1 MKSLF
6 LILTFFYP
14 FINFSQEV
22 YLLKYSFNTPDSYR
36 VTTKIISKS
45 TQDINGE
52 KQTINSEY
60 QLNYRFDIQNK
71 TDSVYNCELTFTTIS
86 NKLNQN
92 DINVIFHSDSSSNDI
107 SEKYHSFLAKKLKF
121 SLSPF
126 GKLSPQ
132 YSVDSLFSDS
142 SEFNSKELFS
152 QSINQKIT
160 ELLPVQIPFPGKSIA
175 ENTDFKINDTIKSGI
190 FFKVDRHYKLDSV
203 KNSNFYI
210 SEKAKI
216 ISKKNNSVRIKNV
229 YISYNV
235 TGENFSSFTVNK
247 QTGVIT
253 FGICKK
259 KIRGNASIRYTK
271 NSEPAYSWPI
281 QISETT
287 IIKTEK
293 IN

>member
-1 MKSLF
+1 MKFLF
-6 LILTFFYP
+6 FILTLLYP

-22 YLLKYSFNTPDSYR
+22 YRLKYSLNTPDSYI
-36 VTTKIISKS
+36 VTTKTISES

-52 KQTINSEY
+52 KQKINSEY

-71 TDSVYNCELTFTTIS
+71 TDSVYNCKITFNTIS
-86 NKLNQN
+86 NKFNQN
-92 DINVIFHSDSSSNDI
+92 DINVIFHSDSSNNDI
-107 SEKYHSFLAKKLKF
+107 SEKYHSFLSKKLKF

-160 ELLPVQIPFPGKSIA
+160 DLLPVQIPFPEKPISV
-175 ENTDFKINDTIKSGI
+175 NTEFKINDTIKSGI
-190 FFKVDRHYKLDSV
+190 FLKVDRHYKLDSV

-216 ISKKNNSVRIKNV
+216 ISKKNNSVRMKNV
-229 YISYNV
+229 YISYDV
-235 TGENFSSFTVNK
+235 TGENFSNYTVNK
-247 QTGVIT
+247 QTGIIIYAIT
-253 FGICKK
+253 KK
-259 KIRGNASIRYTK
+259 TIRGNASIRYTK

-287 IIKTEK
+287 IIKTK
-293 IN
+293 KNN